1 MRGRP
6 SNHDMQQSQT
16 YITANELYQRA
27 AQILEAGSQEGALVN
42 KMLHETLVMACA
54 AGLRNT
60 SYSFGDLN
68 ARVDHLCTQRGL
80 SAADTR
86 AIHQMRRHSNSSS
99 PILPEDL
106 TYDVRALCVFISA
119 VFREVIP
126 SFLVGKIPVRAQQTR
141 QTLRLDERYI
151 CCIVRQWDEHYIWVM
166 PDGETDERL
175 LQVEYTSE
183 EQFADLSYL
192 HDILREG
199 MPLNLLDC
207 QVKDHLVTPR
217 RIIVIPDYLV
227 DISSLA
233 TCFTEYGHHPALF
246 TINRMKDKANTR
258 HTILGNFAGSAL
270 DDIIHARG
278 ECAFNMAETLK
289 DNFREKALEYCTCTD
304 LDPVAFKVEAM
315 KQVQN
320 LQQIVA
326 ELFKTY
332 NRERALL
339 EPSFVCEQL
348 GIQGRV
354 DMMTTDFRLLVEQK
368 SGKNMNLE
376 YGSHNRHGNQH
387 VEAHYVQALL
397 YYGVLRYNFR
407 LSDKATRIFLLYSKY
422 ALPTGLMDVSRL
434 DMLIHEALKL
444 RNLIV
449 AADYTSTL
457 EGFEGMLPQLNPQ
470 TLNTENT
477 NTYFYN
483 RFLLPQIE
491 AITVPLEQ
499 MSKLE
504 KAYFCRMM
512 TFVLKEQL
520 ISKTGGVDG
529 SGRSSADLWNMPLS
543 EKKEM
548 GNIYTG
554 LTITQKKRTRS
565 RGFDEITLAV
575 PDQGEDFLPNFRR
588 GDMVYLYGYH
598 PDSEPDVRR
607 SILFK
612 GFIMYVKTDEIA
624 VHLTDAQQNDDLL
637 YTVEEGKRHAH
648 HTPLV
653 YAVEHSASDAGGS
666 SAIHALHTLMTTSKE
681 RRDLLLGQ
689 REPRANHAL
698 TLSRSYHPDYDDVV
712 LKAKQA
718 QDYFLL
724 VGPPGTG
731 KTSMALRYMVLEELE
746 NPDANILLMAY
757 TNRAVD
763 EICGMLCDEGLD
775 FIRLGN
781 EYSCDPRFKSH
792 LLGQTIDDHP
802 KLNDLRQRFASMRLI
817 VSTTS
822 MMMSKP
828 FIFAIK
834 HFSLALIDEASQILE
849 PNLVGILSSH
859 VSTTGGSGLALDHQP
874 NIDKFI
880 LIGDYKQL
888 PAVVQQD
895 ASESQVTDADLQN
908 ICLTD
913 CRNSLFERLIRWE
926 ERQGRTDFVD
936 TLRKQGRMHPVIAA
950 FPNKMFYAKEQL
962 QPVPLP
968 HQVGEDIGYT
978 AVPQDETD
986 ALLVSHRLLYYPSHF
1001 TKNVRLSDKVN
1012 PDEARKVADL
1022 LRRIHRLAKEK
1033 FDVQKTVGVIVP
1045 YRNQI
1050 AMVRKEIEKTGIS
1063 QLMQVDV
1070 DTVER
1075 YQGSQRDV
1083 IIYSFTVQNRYQ
1095 LDFLT
1100 ANSFLEGHAWI
1111 DRKLN
1116 VALTRARKQLIVLGN
1131 EEVLSANPLFKLLID
1146 DIPVR
1151 LC

>member
-1 MRGRP
+1 MRRRP
-6 SNHDMQQSQT
+6 SNRDMQQSQT
-16 YITANELYQRA
+16 YITAIELYQRA

-68 ARVDHLCTQRGL
+68 ARVDYLCTQRGL

-119 VFREVIP
+119 VFREAVP
-126 SFLVGKIPVRAQQTR
+126 SFLVGKIPVRVQQTR

-151 CCIVRQWDEHYIWVM
+151 RCIVRQWDEHFIWVM
-166 PDGETDERL
+166 PDGDTDERL

-192 HDILREG
+192 HDILRKG

-278 ECAFNMAETLK
+278 ERAFDMAETLK
-289 DNFREKALEYCTCTD
+289 DNYREKALEYCTCTD

-376 YGSHNRHGNQH
+376 YGRHNRHGNQH
-387 VEAHYVQALL
+387 VEAHYVQTLL

-449 AADYTSTL
+449 AADYTSAL
-457 EGFEGMLPQLNPQ
+457 EGFEGMLSQLNPQ

-612 GFIMYVKTDEIA
+612 GFIMYVKTDEIG

-637 YTVEEGKRHAH
+637 YTVEEGKRLAH
-648 HTPLV
+648 HASLV
-653 YAVEHSASDAGGS
+653 YAVEHSASDAGGA
-666 SAIHALHTLMTTSKE
+666 SAMHALHTLMTTSKE

-689 REPRANHAL
+689 REPRVNHAL

-712 LKAKQA
+712 LKSKQA

-763 EICGMLCDEGLD
+763 EICGMLCDEGLV

-781 EYSCDPRFKSH
+781 EYSCAPRFKSH
-792 LLGQTIDDHP
+792 LLGQTIDEHP
-802 KLNDLRQRFASMRLI
+802 KLNDLRQRFSNMRLI

-828 FIFAIK
+828 FIFSIK

-859 VSTTGGSGLALDHQP
+859 VSRVGGASLALDHQP

-936 TLRKQGRMHPVIAA
+936 TLRKQGRMHPAIAA

-1001 TKNVRLSDKVN
+1001 TQNVRLSDKVN

-1100 ANSFLEGHAWI
+1100 ANSFLEGQAWI

-1131 EEVLSANPLFKLLID
+1131 EAVLSANPLFKLLID
-1146 DIPVR
+1146 NIPVR

>member
-1 MRGRP
+1 
-6 SNHDMQQSQT
+6 MQQSQT

-68 ARVDHLCTQRGL
+68 ARVDYLCTQRGL

-119 VFREVIP
+119 VFREAVP
-126 SFLVGKIPVRAQQTR
+126 SFLVGKIPVRVQQTR

-151 CCIVRQWDEHYIWVM
+151 RCIVRQWDEHFIWVM
-166 PDGETDERL
+166 PDGDTDERL

-192 HDILREG
+192 HDILRKG

-278 ECAFNMAETLK
+278 ERAFDMAETLK
-289 DNFREKALEYCTCTD
+289 DNYREKALEYCTCTD

-376 YGSHNRHGNQH
+376 YGRHNRHGNQH
-387 VEAHYVQALL
+387 VEAHYVQTLL

-449 AADYTSTL
+449 AADYTSAL

-470 TLNTENT
+470 TLNTEKT

-491 AITVPLEQ
+491 AITVPLTQ

-666 SAIHALHTLMTTSKE
+666 AAIHALHTLMTASKE

-689 REPRANHAL
+689 REPRINHAL
-698 TLSRSYHPDYDDVV
+698 TLSRNYHPDYDDVV

-731 KTSMALRYMVLEELE
+731 KTSMALRYIVLEELE
-746 NPDANILLMAY
+746 TPDANILLMAY

-792 LLGQTIDDHP
+792 LLGQAIDDHP
-802 KLNDLRQRFASMRLI
+802 KLNDLRQRFADMRLI

-859 VSTTGGSGLALDHQP
+859 VSTAGGFGLGSNHQP

-895 ASESQVTDADLQN
+895 VSESQVTDADLQN

-936 TLRKQGRMHPVIAA
+936 TLRKQGRMHPAIAA

-1001 TKNVRLSDKVN
+1001 TQNVRLSDKVN

-1022 LRRIHRLAKEK
+1022 LRRIHRLAKDK

-1050 AMVRKEIEKTGIS
+1050 AMVRKEIEKTGIA

-1100 ANSFLEGHAWI
+1100 ANSFLEGQAWI

-1131 EEVLSANPLFKLLID
+1131 EAVLSANPLFKLLID
-1146 DIPVR
+1146 NIPVR

>member
-1 MRGRP
+1 
-6 SNHDMQQSQT
+6 
-16 YITANELYQRA
+16 
-27 AQILEAGSQEGALVN
+27 
-42 KMLHETLVMACA
+42 
-54 AGLRNT
+54 
-60 SYSFGDLN
+60 
-68 ARVDHLCTQRGL
+68 
-80 SAADTR
+80 
-86 AIHQMRRHSNSSS
+86 
-99 PILPEDL
+99 
-106 TYDVRALCVFISA
+106 
-119 VFREVIP
+119 
-126 SFLVGKIPVRAQQTR
+126 
-141 QTLRLDERYI
+141 
-151 CCIVRQWDEHYIWVM
+151 QWDEHYIWVM

-192 HDILREG
+192 YDILRKG

-207 QVKDHLVTPR
+207 QVKGHLVTPR

-246 TINRMKDKANTR
+246 TINRMKDKPNTR

-270 DDIIHARG
+270 DDIIHACG
-278 ECAFNMAETLK
+278 ERAFDMAETLK
-289 DNFREKALEYCTCTD
+289 DNYREKALEYCTCTD

-315 KQVQN
+315 KQVRN

-449 AADYTSTL
+449 AADYTSAL
-457 EGFEGMLPQLNPQ
+457 EGFESMLPQLNPQ

-504 KAYFCRMM
+504 KAYFCLMM

-520 ISKTGGVDG
+520 ISKTGAVDG
-529 SGRSSADLWNMPLS
+529 SGRSNADLWNMPLS

-612 GFIMYVKTDEIA
+612 GFIMYV
-624 VHLTDAQQNDDLL
+624 
-637 YTVEEGKRHAH
+637 
-648 HTPLV
+648 
-653 YAVEHSASDAGGS
+653 
-666 SAIHALHTLMTTSKE
+666 
-681 RRDLLLGQ
+681 
-689 REPRANHAL
+689 
-698 TLSRSYHPDYDDVV
+698 
-712 LKAKQA
+712 
-718 QDYFLL
+718 
-724 VGPPGTG
+724 
-731 KTSMALRYMVLEELE
+731 
-746 NPDANILLMAY
+746 
-757 TNRAVD
+757 
-763 EICGMLCDEGLD
+763 
-775 FIRLGN
+775 
-781 EYSCDPRFKSH
+781 
-792 LLGQTIDDHP
+792 
-802 KLNDLRQRFASMRLI
+802 
-817 VSTTS
+817 
-822 MMMSKP
+822 
-828 FIFAIK
+828 
-834 HFSLALIDEASQILE
+834 
-849 PNLVGILSSH
+849 
-859 VSTTGGSGLALDHQP
+859 
-874 NIDKFI
+874 
-880 LIGDYKQL
+880 
-888 PAVVQQD
+888 
-895 ASESQVTDADLQN
+895 
-908 ICLTD
+908 
-913 CRNSLFERLIRWE
+913 
-926 ERQGRTDFVD
+926 
-936 TLRKQGRMHPVIAA
+936 
-950 FPNKMFYAKEQL
+950 
-962 QPVPLP
+962 
-968 HQVGEDIGYT
+968 
-978 AVPQDETD
+978 
-986 ALLVSHRLLYYPSHF
+986 
-1001 TKNVRLSDKVN
+1001 
-1012 PDEARKVADL
+1012 
-1022 LRRIHRLAKEK
+1022 
-1033 FDVQKTVGVIVP
+1033 
-1045 YRNQI
+1045 
-1050 AMVRKEIEKTGIS
+1050 
-1063 QLMQVDV
+1063 
-1070 DTVER
+1070 
-1075 YQGSQRDV
+1075 
-1083 IIYSFTVQNRYQ
+1083 
-1095 LDFLT
+1095 
-1100 ANSFLEGHAWI
+1100 
-1111 DRKLN
+1111 
-1116 VALTRARKQLIVLGN
+1116 
-1131 EEVLSANPLFKLLID
+1131 
-1146 DIPVR
+1146 
-1151 LC
+1151 

>member
-1 MRGRP
+1 
-6 SNHDMQQSQT
+6 MQQSQT

-99 PILPEDL
+99 PILPENL

-119 VFREVIP
+119 VFREAVP
-126 SFLVGKIPVRAQQTR
+126 SFLVGKIPARAQQTR

-151 CCIVRQWDEHYIWVM
+151 RCIVRQWDEHFIWVM

-192 HDILREG
+192 HDILRKG

-246 TINRMKDKANTR
+246 TINRMKDKPNTR

-278 ECAFNMAETLK
+278 ERAFDMAETLR
-289 DNFREKALEYCTCTD
+289 DNYREKALEYCTCTD

-387 VEAHYVQALL
+387 VEAHYVQTLL

-449 AADYTSTL
+449 AADYTSAL

-470 TLNTENT
+470 TLNTEKT

-520 ISKTGGVDG
+520 ISKTGAVDG
-529 SGRSSADLWNMPLS
+529 SGRSNADLWNMPLS

-588 GDMVYLYGYH
+588 GDMIYLYGYH

-637 YTVEEGKRHAH
+637 YMVEEGKRHAH

-666 SAIHALHTLMTTSKE
+666 AAIHALHTLMTASKE

-689 REPRANHAL
+689 HEPRVNHAL

-781 EYSCDPRFKSH
+781 EYSCDPRFKGH
-792 LLGQTIDDHP
+792 LLGQAIDDHP
-802 KLNDLRQRFASMRLI
+802 KLNDLRQRFTGMRLI

-828 FIFAIK
+828 FIFSIK

-859 VSTTGGSGLALDHQP
+859 VSTEGGTSLALDHQP

-888 PAVVQQD
+888 PAVVQQN

-936 TLRKQGRMHPVIAA
+936 TLRKQGRMHPAIAA

-968 HQVGEDIGYT
+968 HQMGEDIGYT

-986 ALLVSHRLLYYPSHF
+986 ALLVNHRLLYYPSHF
-1001 TKNVRLSDKVN
+1001 TQNVRLSDKVN

-1022 LRRIHRLAKEK
+1022 LRRIHRLAKDK

-1100 ANSFLEGHAWI
+1100 ANSFLEGQAWI

-1131 EEVLSANPLFKLLID
+1131 EAVLSANPLFKLLID

>member
-1 MRGRP
+1 
-6 SNHDMQQSQT
+6 MQQTQT
-16 YITANELYQRA
+16 YVTANELYQRA
-27 AQILEAGSQEGALVN
+27 AQILETGSQEGAPVN

-68 ARVDHLCTQRGL
+68 ARVDYLCTQCGL

-151 CCIVRQWDEHYIWVM
+151 RCIVRQWDEHYIWVM

-192 HDILREG
+192 HDILRKG

-376 YGSHNRHGNQH
+376 YGRHNRHGNQH
-387 VEAHYVQALL
+387 VEAHYVQGLL

-434 DMLIHEALKL
+434 DMLVHEALKL

-449 AADYTSTL
+449 AADYTSAL

-470 TLNTENT
+470 TLNTEKT

-491 AITVPLEQ
+491 TITVPLEQ

-637 YTVEEGKRHAH
+637 YTVEEGKRHAR

-653 YAVEHSASDAGGS
+653 YAVEHSAFDAGGS
-666 SAIHALHTLMTTSKE
+666 AAIHALHTLMTTSKE

-781 EYSCDPRFKSH
+781 EYSCDPRFKGH

-802 KLNDLRQRFASMRLI
+802 KLNDLRQRFADMRLI

-859 VSTTGGSGLALDHQP
+859 VSEEGGSGLAFDHQP

-888 PAVVQQD
+888 SAVVQQD
-895 ASESQVTDADLQN
+895 ASESQVTDADLRN

-926 ERQGRTDFVD
+926 ERQGRADFVD
-936 TLRKQGRMHPVIAA
+936 TLRKQGRMHPAIAA

-1001 TKNVRLSDKVN
+1001 TQNVRLSDKVN

-1100 ANSFLEGHAWI
+1100 ANSFLEGQAWI

-1131 EEVLSANPLFKLLID
+1131 EAVLSANPLFKLLID
-1146 DIPVR
+1146 DIPAR

>member
-1 MRGRP
+1 
-6 SNHDMQQSQT
+6 MQQSQT

-42 KMLHETLVMACA
+42 KMLHETLVMTCA

-80 SAADTR
+80 SMADTR

-106 TYDVRALCVFISA
+106 AYDVRALCIFISA
-119 VFREVIP
+119 VFREAVP
-126 SFLVGKIPVRAQQTR
+126 SFLVGKIPARVQQTR

-151 CCIVRQWDEHYIWVM
+151 RCIVRQWDEHFIWVM

-192 HDILREG
+192 HDILRKG

-246 TINRMKDKANTR
+246 TINRMKDKPNTR

-278 ECAFNMAETLK
+278 ERAFDMAETLK
-289 DNFREKALEYCTCTD
+289 DNYREKALEYCTCTD

-387 VEAHYVQALL
+387 VETHYVQALL

-449 AADYTSTL
+449 AADYTSAL

-470 TLNTENT
+470 TLNTEKT

-520 ISKTGGVDG
+520 ISKTGAVDG
-529 SGRSSADLWNMPLS
+529 SGRSNADQWNMPLS

-666 SAIHALHTLMTTSKE
+666 AAIHALHTLMTTSKE
-681 RRDLLLGQ
+681 RRGLLLGQ

-698 TLSRSYHPDYDDVV
+698 TLSRSYHPDYDNVV
-712 LKAKQA
+712 LKVKQA

-781 EYSCDPRFKSH
+781 EYSCDPRFKRH
-792 LLGQTIDDHP
+792 LLGQAIDDHP
-802 KLNDLRQRFASMRLI
+802 KLNDLRKRFAGMRII

-859 VSTTGGSGLALDHQP
+859 ISTVGGSGLACDHQP

-895 ASESQVTDADLQN
+895 ALESQVTDVDLQN

-936 TLRKQGRMHPVIAA
+936 TLRKQGRMHPAIAA

-968 HQVGEDIGYT
+968 HQVGEDVGYT

-986 ALLVSHRLLYYPSHF
+986 ALLVSERLLYYPSHL
-1001 TKNVRLSDKVN
+1001 TQNVRLSDKVN

-1022 LRRIHRLAKEK
+1022 LRRIHRLAKDK

-1100 ANSFLEGHAWI
+1100 ANSFLEGQAWI

-1131 EEVLSANPLFKLLID
+1131 EAVLSANPLFKLLID
-1146 DIPVR
+1146 NIPVR
-1151 LC
+1151 LR

>member
-1 MRGRP
+1 M
-6 SNHDMQQSQT
+6 
-16 YITANELYQRA
+16 
-27 AQILEAGSQEGALVN
+27 VN

-68 ARVDHLCTQRGL
+68 ARVDYLCTQRGL

-119 VFREVIP
+119 VFREAVP
-126 SFLVGKIPVRAQQTR
+126 SFLVGKIPVRVQQTR

-151 CCIVRQWDEHYIWVM
+151 RCIVRQWDEHFIWVM
-166 PDGETDERL
+166 PDGDTDERL

-192 HDILREG
+192 HDILRKG

-278 ECAFNMAETLK
+278 ERAFDMAETLK
-289 DNFREKALEYCTCTD
+289 DNYREKALEYCTCTD

-376 YGSHNRHGNQH
+376 YGRHNRHGNQH
-387 VEAHYVQALL
+387 VEAHYVQTLL

-449 AADYTSTL
+449 AADYTSAL

-470 TLNTENT
+470 TLNTEKT

-491 AITVPLEQ
+491 AITVPLTQ

-666 SAIHALHTLMTTSKE
+666 AAIHALHTLMTASKE

-689 REPRANHAL
+689 REPRINHAL
-698 TLSRSYHPDYDDVV
+698 TLSRNYHPDYDDVV

-792 LLGQTIDDHP
+792 LLGQAIDDHP
-802 KLNDLRQRFASMRLI
+802 KLNDLRQRFADMRLI

-859 VSTTGGSGLALDHQP
+859 VSTAGGYGLAFGHQP

-895 ASESQVTDADLQN
+895 ASESQVTDADLRN

-936 TLRKQGRMHPVIAA
+936 TLRKQGRMHLAIAA

-1001 TKNVRLSDKVN
+1001 TQNVRLSDKVN

-1022 LRRIHRLAKEK
+1022 LRRIHRLAKDK
-1033 FDVQKTVGVIVP
+1033 FDAQKTVGVIVP

-1100 ANSFLEGHAWI
+1100 ANSFLEGQAWI

-1131 EEVLSANPLFKLLID
+1131 EAVLSANPLFKLLID
-1146 DIPVR
+1146 NIPVR

>member
-1 MRGRP
+1 
-6 SNHDMQQSQT
+6 MQQSQT

-80 SAADTR
+80 SMADTR

-119 VFREVIP
+119 VFREAVP
-126 SFLVGKIPVRAQQTR
+126 SFLVGKIPARAQQTR

-151 CCIVRQWDEHYIWVM
+151 RCIVRQWDENFIWVM
-166 PDGETDERL
+166 PDGDTDGRL

-192 HDILREG
+192 HDILRKG
-199 MPLNLLDC
+199 RPLNLLDC

-227 DISSLA
+227 DISALA

-246 TINRMKDKANTR
+246 TINRMKDKPNTR

-278 ECAFNMAETLK
+278 ERAFDMAETLK
-289 DNFREKALEYCTCTD
+289 NNYREKALEYCTCTD

-387 VEAHYVQALL
+387 VEAHYVQTLL

-449 AADYTSTL
+449 AADYTSAL

-470 TLNTENT
+470 TLNTEKT

-504 KAYFCRMM
+504 KSYFCRMM

-520 ISKTGGVDG
+520 ISKTGAVDG
-529 SGRSSADLWNMPLS
+529 SGRSNADLWNMPLS

-648 HTPLV
+648 HAPLV

-666 SAIHALHTLMTTSKE
+666 AAIHALHTLMTASKE

-689 REPRANHAL
+689 HEPRANHAL
-698 TLSRSYHPDYDDVV
+698 KLSRSYHPDYDDVV

-781 EYSCDPRFKSH
+781 EYSCDPRFKNH
-792 LLGQTIDDHP
+792 LLGQAIDDHP
-802 KLNDLRQRFASMRLI
+802 KLNDLRQRFADMRLI

-859 VSTTGGSGLALDHQP
+859 VSRVGGASLALDHQP

-936 TLRKQGRMHPVIAA
+936 TLRKQGRMHPAIAA

-1001 TKNVRLSDKVN
+1001 TQNVRLSDKVN

-1022 LRRIHRLAKEK
+1022 LRRIHRLANDK
-1033 FDVQKTVGVIVP
+1033 FDAQKTVGVIVP

-1050 AMVRKEIEKTGIS
+1050 AMVRKEIEKIGIS

-1100 ANSFLEGHAWI
+1100 ANSFLEGQAWI

-1131 EEVLSANPLFKLLID
+1131 EAVLSANPLFKLLID
-1146 DIPVR
+1146 NIPVR

>member
-1 MRGRP
+1 
-6 SNHDMQQSQT
+6 MQQSQT

-86 AIHQMRRHSNSSS
+86 AVHQMRRHSNSSS

-119 VFREVIP
+119 VFREAVP
-126 SFLVGKIPVRAQQTR
+126 SFLVGKIPARAKQTR

-151 CCIVRQWDEHYIWVM
+151 RCIVRQWDEHFIWVM

-175 LQVEYTSE
+175 LQVEYTSD

-192 HDILREG
+192 HDILRKG

-207 QVKDHLVTPR
+207 QVKGHLVTPR

-278 ECAFNMAETLK
+278 ERAFDMAETLK
-289 DNFREKALEYCTCTD
+289 DNYREKALEYCTCTD

-376 YGSHNRHGNQH
+376 YGRHNRHGNQH
-387 VEAHYVQALL
+387 VEAHYVQTLL

-449 AADYTSTL
+449 AADYTSAL

-470 TLNTENT
+470 TLNTEKT

-491 AITVPLEQ
+491 AITVPLTQ

-666 SAIHALHTLMTTSKE
+666 AAIHALHTLMTASKE

-689 REPRANHAL
+689 REPRINHAL
-698 TLSRSYHPDYDDVV
+698 TLSRNYHPDYDDVV

-792 LLGQTIDDHP
+792 LLGQAIDDHP
-802 KLNDLRQRFASMRLI
+802 KLNDLRQRFADMRLI

-859 VSTTGGSGLALDHQP
+859 VSTAGGYGLAFGHQP

-895 ASESQVTDADLQN
+895 ASESQVTDADLRN

-936 TLRKQGRMHPVIAA
+936 TLRKQGRMHLAIAA

-1001 TKNVRLSDKVN
+1001 TQNVRLSDKVN

-1022 LRRIHRLAKEK
+1022 LRRIHRLAKDK
-1033 FDVQKTVGVIVP
+1033 FDAQKTVGVIVP

-1100 ANSFLEGHAWI
+1100 ANSFLEGQAWI

-1131 EEVLSANPLFKLLID
+1131 EAVLSANPLFKLLID
-1146 DIPVR
+1146 NIPVR